1 MKIFPFKYK
10 SPLQLGFFIVF
21 IIAISQGGEFY
32 GIQNY
37 KLPLIY
43 NIELVDVCPT
53 SNYFST
59 NNYKFHNYFSY
70 KFKDEYL
77 LFSTSN
83 YHQIKQ
89 YNNSCELMFK
99 KQEILQAGIEI
110 ITRKQYWIK
119 ALHANINTDEYL
131 S

>member
-1 MKIFPFKYK
+1 MKIFQFKYK
-10 SPLQLGFFIVF
+10 SPFYLEFFIVF
-21 IIAISQGGEFY
+21 IIAISQVGEFY

-37 KLPLIY
+37 ELPLIY
-43 NIELVDVCPT
+43 NIELVDVCPS
-53 SNYFST
+53 SNYSSA

-89 YNNSCELMFK
+89 YNKSCELMLK
-99 KQEILQAGIEI
+99 KQDILQAGIKI

-119 ALHANINTDEYL
+119 ALYAKKNTDEYL